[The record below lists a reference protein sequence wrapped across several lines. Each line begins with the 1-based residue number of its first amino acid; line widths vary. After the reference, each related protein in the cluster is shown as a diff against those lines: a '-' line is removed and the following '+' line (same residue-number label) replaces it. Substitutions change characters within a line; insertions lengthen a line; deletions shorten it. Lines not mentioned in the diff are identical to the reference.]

1 MRKLN
6 EKEIEFMMEMTPN
19 QMWDQ
24 CREMIRANV
33 STEQYD
39 ALFAYTEFSRYADG
53 QLVLSVPSQF
63 VYDMLEREDYAPLI
77 VSVIH
82 RVFGPQTSLGYKIPV
97 VKRPKAEVLVSAS
110 QQPAVQ
116 NGQPSVTANV
126 SPDALTAP
134 AVADL
139 DSQLHKGYF
148 FENYLEGESNRL
160 ARSVGEAVAKN
171 PAKTFNPLFVYG
183 PSGCGKTHLVNAIG
197 WRVKQLHPEL
207 RVLYLSAH
215 LFTVQYTDAVRQNKT
230 NDLIA
235 FYQQIDVLII
245 DDVQEL
251 SGKLKTQNTFFHIFN
266 HLQLNNKQIILTSDR
281 PPIKIEGLED
291 RLLTRF
297 KWGLQAE
304 IEKPTKALRKAILLS
319 KVKHDG
325 LNIPEKV
332 VEYIA
337 QHVDE
342 SVRDLEGILTSLMAY
357 SVVYDCEI
365 SMQLVNKM
373 MPRFI
378 SNVQEEAPK
387 TIDSIKAKVCQHFN
401 VGVDVIDSR
410 QRTQR
415 ISYIRQVA
423 IYLANKHTDLS
434 TVQIGRNVG
443 GRNHAT
449 VMHSIS
455 QVKNLLDIDPEVR
468 RDINEIE
475 AIL

>member
-1 MRKLN
+1 
-6 EKEIEFMMEMTPN
+6 MEREPR
-19 QMWDQ
+19 QMWEQ
-24 CREMIRANV
+24 CREIIRGNV
-33 STEQYD
+33 SPEQYN
-39 ALFAYTEFSRYADG
+39 ALFAYTEFNSYADG

-63 VYDMLEREDYAPLI
+63 VFDMLERSDYAPLI
-77 VSVIH
+77 VSTIH
-82 RVFGPQTSLGYKIPV
+82 RVFGDDTLLGYKIPV
-97 VKRPKAEVLVSAS
+97 VARPKADVMVPSAG
-110 QQPAVQ
+110 QPAVQ
-116 NGQPSVTANV
+116 NGQPVRPANV
-126 SPDALTAP
+126 SPDTMMAP
-134 AVADL
+134 AASDL
-139 DSQLHKGYF
+139 DSQLHQGYL

-171 PAKTFNPLFVYG
+171 PAKTFNPLFIYG

-197 WRVKQLHPEL
+197 WRVKQLHPQL

-230 NDLIA
+230 NELIA

-245 DDVQEL
+245 DDIQEL

-266 HLQLNNKQIILTSDR
+266 HLQLNNKQLILTADR
-281 PPIKIEGLED
+281 PPIKIEGLEE

-319 KVKHDG
+319 KVKRDG
-325 LNIPEKV
+325 LNIPDKV

-365 SMQLVNKM
+365 SMPLVNKM
-373 MPRFI
+373 MPRF
-378 SNVQEEAPK
+378 VAKMQADAPK
-387 TIDSIKAKVCQHFN
+387 TIDSIKTKVCQYFN
-401 VGVDVIDSR
+401 ISTDVIDSR
-410 QRTQR
+410 CRTQR
-415 ISYIRQVA
+415 VSYIRQVA

-455 QVKNLLDIDPEVR
+455 QVKNLMDIDAEVR
-468 RDINEIE
+468 HDINEIE

>member
-1 MRKLN
+1 
-6 EKEIEFMMEMTPN
+6 
-19 QMWDQ
+19 MWEQ
-24 CREMIRANV
+24 CRDIIRGNV
-33 STEQYD
+33 TPEQYN
-39 ALFAYTEFSRYADG
+39 ALFAYTEYSSYADH
-53 QLVLSVPSQF
+53 QLVLSIPTQF
-63 VYDMLEREDYAPLI
+63 VYDTLERDDIASLM
-77 VSVIH
+77 VSTIR
-82 RVFGPQTSLGYKIPV
+82 RVFGSDTTLGYKIQV
-97 VKRPKAEVLVSAS
+97 VTQPKAEVLVAATN
-110 QQPAVQ
+110 QPSVQ
-116 NGQPSVTANV
+116 NGQPSRPSNEA
-126 SPDALTAP
+126 PDAVMAP
-134 AVADL
+134 TVADL

-160 ARSVGEAVAKN
+160 ARSVGEAVAKD
-171 PAKTFNPLFVYG
+171 PARAFNPLFIYG
-183 PSGCGKTHLVNAIG
+183 PSGCGKTHLANAIG
-197 WRVKQLHPEL
+197 WRVKQLHPQL

-266 HLQLNNKQIILTSDR
+266 HLQLNNKQIILTADR

-304 IEKPTKALRKAILLS
+304 IEKPTKALRKAILLD
-319 KVKHDG
+319 KVKRDG
-325 LNIPEKV
+325 LTIPDKV

-337 QHVDE
+337 QHVDQ

-357 SVVYDCEI
+357 SVVYDCEVT
-365 SMQLVNKM
+365 MQLVCKM
-373 MPRFI
+373 MPRFV
-378 SNVQEEAPK
+378 SKMQEEAPR
-387 TIDSIKAKVCQHFN
+387 TIDGIKSTVCQYFG
-401 VGVDVIDSR
+401 VGTDVIDSR
-410 QRTQR
+410 CRTQR
-415 ISYIRQVA
+415 VSYIRQVA
-423 IYLANKHTDLS
+423 IYLASKHTDLS

-449 VMHSIS
+449 VMHSVN
-455 QVKNLLDIDPEVR
+455 QVRNLLDVDPQVR
-468 RDINEIE
+468 HDINEIE

>member
-1 MRKLN
+1 
-6 EKEIEFMMEMTPN
+6 
-19 QMWDQ
+19 MWEQ
-24 CREMIRANV
+24 CREIIRGNV
-33 STEQYD
+33 SPEQYA
-39 ALFAYTEFSRYADG
+39 ALFAYTEFSGYANG
-53 QLVLSVPSQF
+53 ELVLSVPSQF
-63 VYDMLEREDYAPLI
+63 VFDKLECDDYASLM
-77 VSVIH
+77 VSTIH
-82 RVFGPQTSLGYKIPV
+82 RVFGPETTLGYKIPV
-97 VKRPKAEVLVSAS
+97 VKRPKAEVLVPATN
-110 QQPAVQ
+110 QPSVQ
-116 NGQPSVTANV
+116 NGQQVRPSNEA
-126 SPDALTAP
+126 PDTTMAP

-160 ARSVGEAVAKN
+160 ARSVGEAVAKD
-171 PAKTFNPLFVYG
+171 PARTFNPLFVYG

-197 WRVKQLHPEL
+197 WRVKQLHPQL

-230 NDLIA
+230 NELIA

-245 DDVQEL
+245 DDIQEL

-266 HLQLNNKQIILTSDR
+266 HLQLNNKQIILTADR
-281 PPIKIEGLED
+281 PPIKIEGLEE

-304 IEKPTKALRKAILLS
+304 IEKPTKALRKAILLD
-319 KVKHDG
+319 KVKRDG
-325 LNIPEKV
+325 LSIPEKV

-357 SVVYDCEI
+357 SVVYNCEI
-365 SMQLVNKM
+365 TMQLVNRM
-373 MPRFI
+373 MPRF
-378 SNVQEEAPK
+378 VAKMQDEAPK
-387 TIDSIKAKVCQHFN
+387 TIDTIKSKVCQYFN
-401 VGVDVIDSR
+401 IGLDVIDSR
-410 QRTQR
+410 CRTQR
-415 ISYIRQVA
+415 VSYVRQVA

-449 VMHSIS
+449 VMHSVS